1 MEMALISGRIKI
13 QTCSEP
19 SRVVYLKPNE
29 KALFNKESGII
40 TVEKTDNR
48 FETAWLRGDLV
59 FRSTTLSDV
68 LAKLERRYGVNIHL
82 NDSSL
87 ANDLFI
93 VEVMD
98 LLERHY
104 DFTYDVR
111 GDDIFIHP

>member
-1 MEMALISGRIKI
+1 MQYHIGKNV
-13 QTCSEP
+13 QHHHP
-19 SRVVYLKPNE
+19 
-29 KALFNKESGII
+29 
-40 TVEKTDNR
+40 D
-48 FETAWLRGDLV
+48 LRSVHGDL
-59 FRSTTLSDV
+59 RHHAHPALRCIYTDG
-68 LAKLERRYGVNIHL
+68 RYGVNIHL

-87 ANDLFI
+87 ANDLFTGNFDSEYI

>member
-1 MEMALISGRIKI
+1 MASRRSAGSAYHTFDPCVLPL
-13 QTCSEP
+13 P
-19 SRVVYLKPNE
+19 SSVT
-29 KALFNKESGII
+29 S
-40 TVEKTDNR
+40 
-48 FETAWLRGDLV
+48 
-59 FRSTTLSDV
+59 RSTTLSDV

-87 ANDLFI
+87 ANDLFTGNFDSEYI